1 MGLLIVASLL
11 LTVACDPVEPTLRQP
26 GQTDDAYLTRKIE
39 RAVEAKAT
47 PLDALDFVGR
57 EPAADSA
64 NFATEYPDTT
74 FTPDTQFNDALPD
87 FATARHVMYWKLP
100 STRWQQFVIGM
111 VWPATGDPVMFRGI
125 VTP

>member
-87 FATARHVMYWKLP
+87 FATARHVMYWELP
-100 STRWQQFVIGM
+100 STRWQRFIIGM